1 MGIGRNLLAQ
11 KYYDAACLMS
21 RMGEYQRSIE
31 YLKVSFEK
39 GYHEINHLEKDD
51 DLDGIRDMNEYKEL
65 VGKYKQILK
74 EKNALNADDSTSEAE
89 LETTE
94 IPFNKSGNMM
104 MIECTINSLPLHFIF
119 DTGASDVSISDVEA
133 NFMMKNGYLHPNDV
147 VGKARYQTADGNI
160 SEGTVINLKHV
171 NFGGL
176 ELTDVKASVV
186 KSQKAPLLLGQSVFG
201 RLGKIEI
208 DNREKVVKVTH
219 PKKQ

>member
-1 MGIGRNLLAQ
+1 MI
-11 KYYDAACLMS
+11 
-21 RMGEYQRSIE
+21 
-31 YLKVSFEK
+31 
-39 GYHEINHLEKDD
+39 
-51 DLDGIRDMNEYKEL
+51 EYKEL
-65 VGKYKQILK
+65 LGKYKQILK
-74 EKNALNADDSTSEAE
+74 EKNAMNADDSTSEAE
-89 LETTE
+89 LETTK

-133 NFMMKNGYLHPNDV
+133 NFMMKNGYLHPNDI
-147 VGKARYQTADGNI
+147 VGKACYQTADGSI
-160 SEGTVINLKHV
+160 SEGTVINLKHI
-171 NFGGL
+171 NFGSL

-208 DNREKVVKVTH
+208 DNRERVVKVTH